1 MTCNFLYPKM
11 IMSAMSYLDGPNWSG
26 TRYQAVKS
34 ILLRRMPNAVRSSG
48 KLDVGDHRAFSKS
61 NLEVTKNTD
70 T

>member
-1 MTCNFLYPKM
+1 M

-34 ILLRRMPNAVRSSG
+34 ILLRRMPNAVRPSG
-48 KLDVGDHRAFSKS
+48 KLDVGDHRAFSFSKS
-61 NLEVTKNTD
+61 KLEVTKNTD